1 MTLHPAGL
9 LLAYTLVL
17 KKKQFEPFGDV
28 DLGILVAADMRP
40 LAVTT
45 LGWRIPDVYTTML
58 LLEGHLL
65 GSRCLISRDATVPP
79 KKRPLI
85 AQLEK

>member
-1 MTLHPAGL
+1 M
-9 LLAYTLVL
+9 L

-65 GSRCLISRDATVPP
+65 GSRCLYIPGRYGSADDWTLDVGG
-79 KKRPLI
+79 I
-85 AQLEK
+85 